1 MTELYN
7 KIESELLPFVEKPL
21 RYAGSEENIIVK
33 DHDKKITI
41 LLIYPDLYEI
51 GMAYKGFHILYN
63 ILNKHDDIVCERAF
77 VPAKEAGTMMRE
89 KDIPF
94 FSLETRT
101 PAREFDIIGFTLP
114 YELCFTNILEVL
126 ELSGIPF
133 LSSERDKN
141 SATSYPLIIGGGA
154 NAINPEPVADLFD
167 LFQIGDGEE
176 MLLKLIEKYR
186 SLKTGKNSKS
196 EQLSKLSK
204 LDSIYVPSLY
214 SPIYDENNKF
224 IGYEEPY
231 KKVTKAVTSLEP
243 QNYPSY
249 PIVPLMDISHDRA
262 SVEIMRGCN
271 RGCRFCQ
278 AGYYYRPVRE
288 RSLPEIMEQTNNALT
303 NSGWNELSLLSLS
316 TSDYTNITPLLEELY
331 KKYANSHINLSF
343 PSMRAESFTKEI
355 ALVASLGR
363 KTSFTFAPEAGSD
376 RLRRVINKPVNLE
389 DIYDVL
395 DIILPLGWKNIK
407 LYYMIGLP
415 YETDEDM
422 YEMAEM
428 INAIGKYSRK
438 YGNINIKISIS
449 PFNPKPHTPFQW
461 AKQATLE
468 ELKHRVG
475 ILAKNTGRKGMRLN
489 WRDPEVSVLEAI
501 FSRGDRKLT
510 KAIIEAYKRGALF
523 DAWSENMDFDL
534 WKKVFK
540 SLKIDVNEYLEDKP
554 TQNPLPWDI
563 IDIGINKEYF
573 IDEWD
578 KAKKE
583 AFTEPC
589 REKCSLCGIEKKY
602 NCNELLTKKV
612 DPKGFGEIIKQPVLG
627 HDAASVPKASIRYRV
642 KYKRLPASR
651 FISQRN
657 LITLLERSINKHD
670 ILVEY
675 SRGYHPLP
683 VFSFG
688 HPLSFGVT
696 SNCEYIDIGFK
707 EYYPGTIKEDMEKLF
722 SNVMEFVDATEI
734 KDKVLHPMHFIDYN
748 EYLIDIPDGAAE
760 YFTEMIIKFRS
771 KEKLEFERKHKK
783 RFRKIDLVP
792 YAKKLE
798 FDGDNII
805 VGIRF
810 IEGKSVKLSEV
821 FEHVFKISKE
831 DYYKYSIIKVDSGK
845 ILGDKVLDPIT
856 AIK

>member
-1 MTELYN
+1 MTNLYK
-7 KIESELLPFVEKPL
+7 KIESEFLPFVEKPL

-33 DHDKKITI
+33 DHGKRFRI

-51 GMAYKGFHILYN
+51 GMAYKGFHILYH
-63 ILNKHDDIVCERAF
+63 ILNQREDIVCERAF
-77 VPAKEAGTMMRE
+77 IPKKDAGKMMRE
-89 KDIPF
+89 KNIPL

-101 PAREFDIIGFTLP
+101 PANEFDIIGFTLP
-114 YELCFTNILEVL
+114 YELCFTNILEAL
-126 ELSGIPF
+126 ALSDIPF
-133 LSSERDKN
+133 LSSDRD
-141 SATSYPLIIGGGA
+141 TTYPLIIGGGA
-154 NAINPEPVADLFD
+154 NAINPEPVADIFD

-176 MLLKLIEKYR
+176 MLLDLIEKYR
-186 SLKTGKNSKS
+186 SLKTEKNKS
-196 EQLSKLSK
+196 DLLSKLSE

-214 SPIYDENNKF
+214 IPRFDEKNKF
-224 IGYEEPY
+224 IGYEEPFQ
-231 KKVTKAVTSLEP
+231 KVTKAITPLKP
-243 QNYPSY
+243 QNYPRY

-288 RSLPEIMEQTNNALT
+288 RTLPEIMEQTNNALT

-331 KKYANSHINLSF
+331 KKYANSHINISF

-376 RLRRVINKPVNLE
+376 RLRRVINKPIDIE

-428 INAIGKYSRK
+428 INAIGNYSRR
-438 YGNINIKISIS
+438 YGNINIKIAIS

-461 AKQATLE
+461 AKQASLE

-475 ILAKNTGRKGMRLN
+475 ILAKNIGRKNLRLN

-540 SLKIDVNEYLEDKP
+540 SLKINTDEYLNEKNVNDA
-554 TQNPLPWDI
+554 LPWDI
-563 IDIGINKEYF
+563 IDISINKEYF
-573 IDEWD
+573 INEWE

-589 REKCSLCGIEKKY
+589 REKCTLCGIEKEH
-602 NCNELLTKKV
+602 NCNKLLTKKV
-612 DPKGFGEIIKQPVLG
+612 DPKGFGEIIEQPALG
-627 HDAASVPKASIRYRV
+627 HDAKPVPKAFIRYRV
-642 KYKRLPASR
+642 KYKRLASSR

-657 LITLLERSINKHD
+657 LITLLERSINKYN
-670 ILVEY
+670 LPVEY
-675 SRGYHPLP
+675 SKGYHPLP

-696 SNCEYIDIGFK
+696 SDCEFIDIGFK
-707 EYYPGTIKEDMEKLF
+707 EDYLGSIKEDMKKLF
-722 SNVMEFVDATEI
+722 SNVMDFVDAVEI

-783 RFRKIDLVP
+783 KFRRIDLVP

-805 VGIRF
+805 VGIKF
-810 IEGKSVKLSEV
+810 IDGRSVKLSEV
-821 FEHVFKISKE
+821 FEHVFKISNN
-831 DYYKYSIIKVDSGK
+831 DYYKYSILKIDSGK
-845 ILGDKVLDPIT
+845 ILGDKVLDPII
-856 AIK
+856 AIS